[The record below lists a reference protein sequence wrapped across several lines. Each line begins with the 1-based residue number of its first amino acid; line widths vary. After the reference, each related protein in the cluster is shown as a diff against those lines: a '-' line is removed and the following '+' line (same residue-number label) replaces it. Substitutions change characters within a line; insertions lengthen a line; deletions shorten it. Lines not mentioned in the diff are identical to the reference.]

1 MYNNY
6 SKDLSPAAFVLLLHM
21 FLCVYMYV
29 VVFVC
34 VYVCVCVSVSMY
46 FPTKILRH
54 PSVNQQ
60 AAGKYIKMDAGIPEE
75 YESTKLSG
83 MGVNQRD

>member
-1 MYNNY
+1 MCIYVCG
-6 SKDLSPAAFVLLLHM
+6 SI
-21 FLCVYMYV
+21 CV
-29 VVFVC
+29 C
-34 VYVCVCVSVSMY
+34 ICVCVCVSVSMY